1 MDYSRMYTRIE
12 LNYNPSGYSFRDRLF
27 VLDSVSN
34 WNDTVPSIPDFDSA
48 ENQLLEIVEEHSN
61 AAGIPY
67 RHCNAYDNK
76 HTQRHTTI
84 EDIADIADSIQG
96 IVKQTHLYF
105 GTSQFR
111 FAGTPYADTALEAYT
126 AMAYMLASEI
136 SAAQYFAFADLDIGN
151 YDVQTLRKTVTFEDM
166 KKALVSDPAHIPFL
180 EEDVAWCQYHYRF
193 NSGNPIQQDEDY
205 KSAYMHI
212 LTMYVLTRLEIRYLM
227 QRLPIPQQKLLFNDM
242 LATQDFVEA
251 VFDAVDVTTLPSDPV
266 ERFSQYLELLDT
278 NKMLLKQQYSDSIL
292 TEFPE
297 KPNEFV
303 ALVQHASYTSVQYI
317 RYTQIAIL
325 YKFCKAKNWL
335 DMDMSPSENIID
347 TASNSPLV
355 TEISGDTGD
364 PSTNNSPIDL
374 FNKQV
379 STAIST
385 KASPY
390 ERKRAT
396 RSEELERMCGDFTD
410 GDYTFHVKPKYS
422 LDEIAKNQ
430 YMQIAEQRR
439 LLCTNLSRRIK
450 EIKVYN
456 SGGKNP
462 GQSTGKLDRKA
473 LWKHK
478 TTSKLFYN
486 NTYKVKECDPAFGII
501 LDASG
506 SMSGKGINDG
516 RITLVI
522 LHEVLKDLRIN
533 HSIIAHNASKRHEPT
548 IYRYYGFKE
557 DPDYSVKKNYGIMN
571 INAGGCNCDSGVLKY
586 MEDRLMRTGN
596 RDKICLIF
604 SDGEPTECSDA
615 ELVDQIHAMERHG
628 IKVIGIGIN
637 FANITRFYTDNA
649 NGKSLKEMLDI
660 VSDILKRYVL
670 DKKE

>member
-1 MDYSRMYTRIE
+1 MDYSRMYTRIK
-12 LNYNPSGYSFRDRLF
+12 LSYNPSGYSFRDRLF
-27 VLDSVSN
+27 VFDSVED
-34 WNDTVPSIPDFDSA
+34 WNNAVPQIPAFEDV
-48 ENQLLEIVEEHSN
+48 EQQLMKILEKHN
-61 AAGIPY
+61 NDAGIPY
-67 RHCNAYDNK
+67 RYCNAYDNK
-76 HTQRHTTI
+76 HTQCHNGVEDLDTI
-84 EDIADIADSIQG
+84 AYKVQG

-105 GTSQFR
+105 CTEAFK
-111 FAGTPYADTALEAYT
+111 FAGTPYASTALEAYT
-126 AMAYMLASEI
+126 TMAYMLASEI
-136 SAAQYFAFADLDIGN
+136 SAAQYFAFADLEIGN
-151 YDVQTLRKTVTFEDM
+151 YDVQTLRKTVTFEKM
-166 KKALVSDPAHIPFL
+166 KKALTSDPANIPFL
-180 EEDVAWCQYHYRF
+180 EEDVAWCQYAYYF
-193 NSGNPIQQDEDY
+193 NPNKFIHLDEDY
-205 KSAYMHI
+205 ESAYMHI
-212 LTMYVLTRLEIRYLM
+212 LTMYALTRLEIRYLM
-227 QRLPIPQQKLLFNDM
+227 QKLPNTQQKLLFNDM
-242 LATQDFVEA
+242 LATQDSVEA
-251 VFDAVDVTTLPSDPV
+251 VFDTVDVTMLPSDPV
-266 ERFSQYLELLDT
+266 ERFSKYLELLDT
-278 NKMLLKQQYSDSIL
+278 NKTLLKQQYNDL
-292 TEFPE
+292 AAAKLPKKTD
-297 KPNEFV
+297 EFV
-303 ALVQHASYTSVQYI
+303 ALVQHASYVSVQYI

-325 YKFCKAKNWL
+325 YKFCKSKGWL
-335 DMDMSPSENIID
+335 NMDMSQCAGIID

-355 TEISGDTGD
+355 TEISNETGNT
-364 PSTNNSPIDL
+364 SINTPIDL
-374 FNKQV
+374 FGKQE
-379 STAIST
+379 STDICT

-390 ERKRAT
+390 ERKRVT

-422 LDEIAKNQ
+422 LDEIAKSQ
-430 YMQIAEQRR
+430 YMKIAEQRR
-439 LLCTNLSRRIK
+439 CLCTNLSRRIK

-456 SGGKNP
+456 SGGKNS

-478 TTSKLFYN
+478 TTSKIFYN

-506 SMSGKGINDG
+506 SMSGKGITDG

-533 HSIIAHNASKRHEPT
+533 HSIVAHNASRRHEPT

-557 DPDYSVKKNYGIMN
+557 DPDYNVKKNYGIMN

-615 ELVDQIHAMERHG
+615 ELTDQIHAMERHG

-637 FANITRFYTDNA
+637 FANISRFYTDNA

>member
-1 MDYSRMYTRIE
+1 MDYSRMYTRIKFK
-12 LNYNPSGYSFRDRLF
+12 YNPSGYSFRDRLF
-27 VLDSVSN
+27 VFDSVAD
-34 WNDTVPSIPDFDSA
+34 WNNAVPRIPDFDSA

-61 AAGIPY
+61 DAGIPY
-67 RHCNAYDNK
+67 RRCNAYDNK
-76 HTQRHTTI
+76 HTQRHNTI
-84 EDIADIADSIQG
+84 EDIADIADSIPG

-111 FAGTPYADTALEAYT
+111 FAGTSYANTALEAYT

-136 SAAQYFAFADLDIGN
+136 SAAQYFALADLDIGN

-180 EEDVAWCQYHYRF
+180 EEDVAWCQYRYRF
-193 NSGNPIQQDEDY
+193 NSSNPIQQDEDY

-227 QRLPIPQQKLLFNDM
+227 QKLPNTQQNLLFDDM
-242 LATQDFVEA
+242 LSVRDSVE
-251 VFDAVDVTTLPSDPV
+251 VIFDAVDVTTLPSDPV
-266 ERFSQYLELLDT
+266 ERFSRYLELLDS
-278 NKMLLKQQYSDSIL
+278 NKMVLKQQYNDSLL
-292 TEFPE
+292 TEFP
-297 KPNEFV
+297 KKTNEFA
-303 ALVQHASYTSVQYI
+303 ALVQHASYISVQYI

-325 YKFCKAKNWL
+325 YKFCKSKGWL
-335 DMDMSPSENIID
+335 DRDMSPSENVID

-355 TEISGDTGD
+355 TEISNETGD
-364 PSTNNSPIDL
+364 SSTNNSPIDL

-379 STAIST
+379 STAINT

-390 ERKRAT
+390 ERKRVT

-422 LDEIAKNQ
+422 LDETAKNQ

-439 LLCTNLSRRIK
+439 CLCTNLSRRIK

-478 TTSKLFYN
+478 TTSKIFYN

-516 RITLVI
+516 KITLVI

-533 HSIIAHNASKRHEPT
+533 HSIIAHNASRRHEPT

-557 DPDYSVKKNYGIMN
+557 DPDYNVKKNYGIMN

-586 MEDRLMRTGN
+586 MEDRLMRTNN

-615 ELVDQIHAMERHG
+615 ELTDQIHAMERHG
-628 IKVIGIGIN
+628 IKVIGIGID
-637 FANITRFYTDNA
+637 FANIARFYTDNA
-649 NGKSLKEMLDI
+649 NGRSLKEMLNI